1 MLQSMNKFMNHIRSF
16 LKWQG
21 KEKMLF
27 LEAVLFLFT
36 AKIFLLVL
44 PFKYCI
50 RFLNNKYSPDEKS
63 NPEQIKSI
71 KNAVDRANQLAFWD
85 NICLV
90 QSITAHW
97 MCQRRKIG
105 SCLFIGVAHDENKK
119 IIAHAWLKVNDFE
132 MVTKGFDYKEL
143 YSIE

>member
-1 MLQSMNKFMNHIRSF
+1 MNKLIKHISSF
-16 LKWQG
+16 INWTG
-21 KEKMLF
+21 KEKILF
-27 LEAVLFLFT
+27 LEAILYLFT
-36 AKIFLLVL
+36 AKILLLVL
-44 PFKYCI
+44 PFKYCT
-50 RFLNNKYSPDEKS
+50 RFLDNKYSPDNKS
-63 NPEQIKSI
+63 NPEHLKSI
-71 KNAVDRANQLAFWD
+71 KNAVDRANQLAFWN

-105 SCLFIGVAHDENKK
+105 SRLFIGVAHDENKK

-143 YSIE
+143 YCIE